1 MEETLGSWRNLS
13 TIVKIESIREI
24 KDWITRDIRY
34 YISDEK
40 EPKDSYYAAL
50 ARGHWSIENQLH
62 WHLDVTFKEDECR
75 ARKGFASQNL
85 SVLRKIALHI
95 VSEQKDKLSMKRRLY
110 KAALDINYLK
120 KLLEF

>member
-1 MEETLGSWRNLS
+1 M
-13 TIVKIESIREI
+13 
-24 KDWITRDIRY
+24 
-34 YISDEK
+34 
-40 EPKDSYYAAL
+40 
-50 ARGHWSIENQLH
+50 QH

-75 ARKGFASQNL
+75 ARMGFTSQNL
-85 SVLRKIALHI
+85 SVLRKIALHIVSEQKDKLHI

>member
-1 MEETLGSWRNLS
+1 M
-13 TIVKIESIREI
+13 
-24 KDWITRDIRY
+24 
-34 YISDEK
+34 
-40 EPKDSYYAAL
+40 
-50 ARGHWSIENQLH
+50 QH

-75 ARKGFASQNL
+75 ARMGFTSQNL

-120 KLLEF
+120 KLLEFLYKAALDINYLKKLLEF

>member
-1 MEETLGSWRNLS
+1 M
-13 TIVKIESIREI
+13 
-24 KDWITRDIRY
+24 
-34 YISDEK
+34 
-40 EPKDSYYAAL
+40 
-50 ARGHWSIENQLH
+50 QH

-75 ARKGFASQNL
+75 ARMGFTSQNL
-85 SVLRKIALHI
+85 SVLRKIALHIVLHI

>member
-1 MEETLGSWRNLS
+1 M
-13 TIVKIESIREI
+13 
-24 KDWITRDIRY
+24 
-34 YISDEK
+34 
-40 EPKDSYYAAL
+40 
-50 ARGHWSIENQLH
+50 QH

-75 ARKGFASQNL
+75 ARMGFTSQNL
-85 SVLRKIALHI
+85 SVLLHI

>member
-1 MEETLGSWRNLS
+1 MRQIFVGCLK
-13 TIVKIESIREI
+13 VDES
-24 KDWITRDIRY
+24 
-34 YISDEK
+34 SH
-40 EPKDSYYAAL
+40 YAAL
-50 ARGHWSIENQLH
+50 A
-62 WHLDVTFKEDECR
+62 LDVTFKVDECR

>member
-1 MEETLGSWRNLS
+1 M
-13 TIVKIESIREI
+13 
-24 KDWITRDIRY
+24 
-34 YISDEK
+34 
-40 EPKDSYYAAL
+40 
-50 ARGHWSIENQLH
+50 QH

-75 ARKGFASQNL
+75 ARMGFTSQNL
-85 SVLRKIALHI
+85 SVLRKIALHILHI

>member
-1 MEETLGSWRNLS
+1 M
-13 TIVKIESIREI
+13 
-24 KDWITRDIRY
+24 
-34 YISDEK
+34 
-40 EPKDSYYAAL
+40 
-50 ARGHWSIENQLH
+50 
-62 WHLDVTFKEDECR
+62 
-75 ARKGFASQNL
+75 L

>member
-1 MEETLGSWRNLS
+1 M
-13 TIVKIESIREI
+13 
-24 KDWITRDIRY
+24 
-34 YISDEK
+34 
-40 EPKDSYYAAL
+40 
-50 ARGHWSIENQLH
+50 QH

-75 ARKGFASQNL
+75 ARMGFTSQNL
-85 SVLRKIALHI
+85 SVLRKIALHIVSEQKDKLSMKRRLYKALHI